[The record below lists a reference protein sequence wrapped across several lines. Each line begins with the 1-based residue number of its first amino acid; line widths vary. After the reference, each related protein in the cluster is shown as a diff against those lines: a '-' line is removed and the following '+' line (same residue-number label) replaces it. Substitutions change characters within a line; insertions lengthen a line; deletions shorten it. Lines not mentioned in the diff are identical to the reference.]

1 MASNL
6 PKVDHAMSTQRR
18 IPALWILS
26 LPALTFGI
34 MFGFAVVTLP
44 QMLAAEGVPGGHIA
58 VAVAVITSPTFWGFL
73 LGPILDVRFRR
84 RTYALLFGILSAS
97 AAGFSVIWHSNLAV
111 VEAVMLIGFLSVVLY
126 NFAIG
131 GWTGALIQ
139 KDQDS
144 KLGAW
149 NTVFNFGGGGAG
161 ILVDGYITQHLSP
174 SSAAIVIFLVLL
186 APVIIF
192 PLIPAPPPDGTLAGE
207 SFTRFARQIALLF
220 KRREVL
226 IALPLFILPS
236 ASFALADT
244 LGGWGNAFH
253 ASPAFVSTVSG
264 IGAVLSA
271 IAGCALVPLLAKRI
285 RLRPLYLVIGC
296 LGALFTLSLL
306 LMPRVPW
313 TFGLAFFG
321 ESGLQAAAI
330 STSMAIT
337 FEVIGP
343 DNPLASTIFG
353 LLVAAASLPV
363 DYMEFVDGHGFDW
376 AGVSGAFLTDALSSI
391 VACTL
396 LAIVLRKWL
405 FTSRR
410 SLGAA

>member
-1 MASNL
+1 
-6 PKVDHAMSTQRR
+6 MSSQRR

-84 RTYALLFGILSAS
+84 RTYALLFGILTAL
-97 AAGFSVIWHSNLAV
+97 AAGYSVIWHSNLVV
-111 VEAVMLIGFLSVVLY
+111 VEAVMLVGFLSVVLY

-144 KLGAW
+144 RLGAW
-149 NTVFNFGGGGAG
+149 NTFFNFGGGGAG
-161 ILVDGYITQHLSP
+161 IVVDGYITQHLSAWP
-174 SSAAIVIFLVLL
+174 AAVFIFLVLL
-186 APVIIF
+186 APLIIF
-192 PLIPAPPPDGTLAGE
+192 PLIPAPPPDDTLASE

-226 IALPLFILPS
+226 IALPLFTLPS

-264 IGAVLSA
+264 IGGVVSA
-271 IAGCALVPLLAKRI
+271 IVGCALVPWLARKMP
-285 RLRPLYLVIGC
+285 LRPLYLIIGFV
-296 LGALFTLSLL
+296 GALFTLSLL
-306 LMPRVPW
+306 LLPRAPW

-321 ESGLQAAAI
+321 EAGFQAAAI

-363 DYMEFVDGHGFDW
+363 DYMEFVDGHGYDW
-376 AGVSGAFLTDALSSI
+376 SRVTGAFLTDALASI
-391 VACTL
+391 TACTL
-396 LAIVLRKWL
+396 LAILLRKWL
-405 FTSRR
+405 FARR
-410 SLGAA
+410 AVEEFV